1 MRGRASSSRR
11 QRGGAA
17 VVPNRSGL
25 PTSGSG
31 RSSNNINNNGS
42 SSSSGSGLF
51 HSHSSAQSATK
62 SDGGKPKWLP
72 SWRKLRRCLLQPY
85 SLELPPSL
93 DPSSDPSVPTRSP
106 SCGSDG
112 DHSAHDDDD
121 EQTTHNPNNILSSPL
136 SLASSSSSSS
146 LSAPPPPP
154 PPPPMEDCR
163 FKNLAHPLAE
173 EEEVGS
179 HQSSDRD
186 VALRDS
192 AERMEPQRADSRM
205 QAEESLEPEAI
216 KFDENQ
222 VSSTAVES
230 VPEAASA
237 AEAIGGSSTSLPR
250 TAFDTTAAAAAAKPG
265 PVRRT
270 FTEAPARARLS
281 ASVPTPTTP
290 SSVVAPDLKLES
302 HPVRTAARDSTD
314 ASDGPAP
321 RAAAAAAPRPTVVR
335 RGCSVPVMGAAPA
348 TATKQPLSPTSAR
361 LSLLPP
367 KAPLTSS
374 SGGGAAAAANRPSI
388 VARRISSTATGGG
401 AGGPMRQRLGS
412 SGGESN
418 LTSSSRHRRSNN
430 SFEFSVDSLQMI
442 RDADAN
448 EDPNYSSNVNNNNAR
463 NMGDPRGR
471 QVSENSWS
479 TMPVASIQ
487 IGSLERDCSEMVSD
501 DFWEVDSL
509 IMSSDGEDDEDGEAI
524 GETIP
529 EGGDRPFNGY
539 DTAED
544 DDDNDDEEESD
555 VDKDNGVS
563 PSPTSIMDDVE
574 SRGKQAQDGAG
585 LPDWMLQWA
594 QQPTPHGQDNDA
606 EGAAS
611 VPPLAEEPT
620 YLPGGPKP
628 EGCALSTYVG
638 VSMGE
643 SHDDSTRDDGR
654 VRLVQVIA
662 GKLVVEGKWELE
674 LNRDT
679 RIQPICVEDDPHRVV
694 LVRQGDQEWRLNPV
708 PVIATRD
715 GGFRRALI
723 KSRRGGGAAAA
734 VVSSEGWDD
743 ATHFEADW
751 SVGPSPDIDDDSQQ
765 CEATLHLV
773 FLLDSI
779 CRRSQV

>member
-11 QRGGAA
+11 QRGGAS

-25 PTSGSG
+25 PTNGSGG
-31 RSSNNINNNGS
+31 RSSNNNSNNGS
-42 SSSSGSGLF
+42 SSSGSSLF
-51 HSHSSAQSATK
+51 HSHSSSQSAIK

-93 DPSSDPSVPTRSP
+93 DRSSDPSVPTRSP

-112 DHSAHDDDD
+112 GDHSAHDHDD
-121 EQTTHNPNNILSSPL
+121 EDDHTTHNPNNILSSPL

-146 LSAPPPPP
+146 SSSPPPPP
-154 PPPPMEDCR
+154 PPPIEE
-163 FKNLAHPLAE
+163 NLAHPLAE
-173 EEEVGS
+173 AEGEEEEEGS
-179 HQSSDRD
+179 NQTSDRD

-192 AERMEPQRADSRM
+192 ADRVEPQRADSRA
-205 QAEESLEPEAI
+205 QAEESLEPKAI
-216 KFDENQ
+216 KFDELQ
-222 VSSTAVES
+222 ESRTAVAS
-230 VPEAASA
+230 VPEAAPA
-237 AEAIGGSSTSLPR
+237 AEAIDGSSTSLLR
-250 TAFDTTAAAAAAKPG
+250 TAFDATAATTAKPG

-270 FTEAPARARLS
+270 ITEAPARARLS
-281 ASVPTPTTP
+281 ASVPTPTTT
-290 SSVVAPDLKLES
+290 SSVVARNLKLES
-302 HPVRTAARDSTD
+302 HPTRTAAHDSTD
-314 ASDGPAP
+314 ASEGPAP
-321 RAAAAAAPRPTVVR
+321 RAAAPRPTMVR
-335 RGCSVPVMGAAPA
+335 RGCSVPVMGAAPP

-374 SGGGAAAAANRPSI
+374 SGGGAAAANRPSI
-388 VARRISSTATGGG
+388 VARRISSTATGG

-448 EDPNYSSNVNNNNAR
+448 DSSNNNNNINNNTR

-509 IMSSDGEDDEDGEAI
+509 IMSSDGEDGEAD

-529 EGGDRPFNGY
+529 EGADRPFNGY
-539 DTAED
+539 DTVD
-544 DDDNDDEEESD
+544 DNDDDNDEEESD

-594 QQPTPHGQDNDA
+594 QQPTPHRQDGDA
-606 EGAAS
+606 EDAAS
-611 VPPLAEEPT
+611 VPPLTEEPVF
-620 YLPGGPKP
+620 LPSGPKP
-628 EGCALSTYVG
+628 EGCALSTYVE
-638 VSMGE
+638 VSMVE

-674 LNRDT
+674 LSRDT

-694 LVRQGDQEWRLNPV
+694 LVRHSDQEWRLNPV

-715 GGFRRALI
+715 GGFRRAPT
-723 KSRRGGGAAAA
+723 KSRRGGGAAAP

-751 SVGPSPDIDDDSQQ
+751 SVGPSPAIDDDSQQ

-779 CRRSQV
+779 CRQSQVQGS